1 MESFSSTISLLL
13 SALSIFVSLRT
24 YFIHDRKLKKQEQLL
39 NTYQLNQFENE
50 EQSNK
55 KADIVGEI
63 SLLKGEQYLL
73 RIQNKGKASAKNIRI
88 EEFDTENYCIHNN
101 TIIPYHCLN
110 ADEAFT
116 LKFFRIGRSIPTMTI
131 IYIWDD
137 DWNINRKK
145 QQTIQLR

>member
-13 SALSIFVSLRT
+13 SALCIFVSLRT

-116 LKFFRIGRSIPTMTI
+116 LKIFRIGRSIPTMTI
-131 IYIWDD
+131 TYIWDD

>member
-13 SALSIFVSLRT
+13 SALSIFVSLCT

-39 NTYQLNQFENE
+39 NTYQLNQFKNE

-63 SLLKGEQYLL
+63 SLLKEEQYLL

-88 EEFDTENYCIHNN
+88 DEFDTENYCIHNN
-101 TIIPYHCLN
+101 AIIPYHCLN

-116 LKFFRIGRSIPTMTI
+116 LKVFRIGRSIPTMTI
-131 IYIWDD
+131 TYIWDD

>member
-13 SALSIFVSLRT
+13 SALSIFVSLCT

-39 NTYQLNQFENE
+39 NTYQLNQFKNE

-63 SLLKGEQYLL
+63 SLLKEEQYLL

-88 EEFDTENYCIHNN
+88 DEFDTENYCIHNN
-101 TIIPYHCLN
+101 AIIPYHCLN

-116 LKFFRIGRSIPTMTI
+116 LKIFRIGRSIPTMTI
-131 IYIWDD
+131 TYIWDD